1 MIVDMAEVFA
11 PQSQAG
17 VMSFY
22 DAKTNGPKINPKLML
37 ALVVLFT
44 AIVLILDHIAFSA

>member
-1 MIVDMAEVFA
+1 MADLHT
-11 PQSQAG
+11 PQSSAG

-37 ALVVLFT
+37 AIVVLFT
-44 AIVLILDHIAFSA
+44 VIVLVLDHIAFSA

>member
-1 MIVDMAEVFA
+1 MPTLQS

-22 DAKTNGPKINPKLML
+22 DAPTKGPKINPKLVL
-37 ALVVLFT
+37 AIVIIFV
-44 AIVLILDHIAFSA
+44 IVVLILDRIHFGG

>member
-1 MIVDMAEVFA
+1 MATLYS

-22 DAKTNGPKINPKLML
+22 DAPTKGPKLNPKL
-37 ALVVLFT
+37 
-44 AIVLILDHIAFSA
+44 VLIVILAIGIIILLLDRFAAL

>member
-1 MIVDMAEVFA
+1 MAQLST

-22 DAKTNGPKINPKLML
+22 DAPTKGPKLNPKLVL
-37 ALVVLFT
+37 IFVIIFTLVVLV
-44 AIVLILDHIAFSA
+44 IDHFAFSL

>member
-1 MIVDMAEVFA
+1 MATLYS

-22 DAKTNGPKINPKLML
+22 DAPTKGPKFNPK
-37 ALVVLFT
+37 
-44 AIVLILDHIAFSA
+44 IVLIAITIIAILIMLLDKFAAI

>member
-1 MIVDMAEVFA
+1 MPTLQS

-22 DAKTNGPKINPKLML
+22 DAPTNGPKINPKIIM
-37 ALVVLFT
+37 AIIIIFVIVVL
-44 AIVLILDHIAFSA
+44 VLDRIHFGG

>member
-1 MIVDMAEVFA
+1 MPTLQS

-22 DAKTNGPKINPKLML
+22 DAPTKGPKMNPKLVL
-37 ALVVLFT
+37 AIIIIFVIV
-44 AIVLILDHIAFSA
+44 VLILDRIHFGG

>member
-1 MIVDMAEVFA
+1 MGTLYS

-22 DAKTNGPKINPKLML
+22 DAPSKGPKLNPK
-37 ALVVLFT
+37 VVLIVVIIFAV
-44 AIVLILDHIAFSA
+44 AIILVDKFAVL

>member
-1 MIVDMAEVFA
+1 MGTLYS

-22 DAKTNGPKINPKLML
+22 DAPSKGPKVNPK
-37 ALVVLFT
+37 AVIILVLVF
-44 AIVLILDHIAFSA
+44 AIVIILIDKFAAL